1 MIRGISPVY
10 SKKETI
16 KKDSNDF
23 LYWQSRPIEERI
35 AALEEIRQEF
45 NQWRY
50 GAEQGLQRV
59 YTIIK
64 K

>member
-1 MIRGISPVY
+1 MIRSINPVY

-23 LYWQSRPIEERI
+23 LFWQSRPIEERV

-50 GAEQGLQRV
+50 GAEQGFQRV

>member
-1 MIRGISPVY
+1 MIRSISPVY
-10 SKKETI
+10 SKKETAQ
-16 KKDSNDF
+16 KDSNDF
-23 LYWQSRPIEERI
+23 LYWQSRPVEERI
-35 AALEEIRQEF
+35 TALEEIREEY

-50 GAEQGLQRV
+50 GAEQGFQRV